1 MHSPVMLRKGS
12 IVRHAVCAFT
22 RPVLTGILCMLLISF
37 LPVQVSPAQTG
48 VFGFHTSS
56 CLTLIHLGNDGLIMD
71 RGKPGYSRSGD
82 VWLHCPERS
91 IPLTRTG
98 DVFSYGMIPDGIRM
112 AVVRHPR
119 RDEAAPAILEEIDL
133 RSGAEIQEEQLS
145 SRLFHYEVVPTC
157 GTVILFGYVM
167 DKMERGAKV
176 PAPLRTEALD
186 LGTNRPWKGTNFNML
201 RCNADRAVVLRKIG
215 PPWASLGTLYTGE
228 TGENVLARKVGDFD
242 VSSNGRYAAFT
253 TGSKVCIFKSSEPNA
268 SPICVGGFTNRGRL
282 YVSDDGEVWLTGDS
296 ESGCPGKEDVPEPPA
311 FTCDAIFAWGKDR
324 QAIRLAAYGFVDPRE
339 VSLLIGR
346 RILAFSNEW
355 KRVAHL

>member
-1 MHSPVMLRKGS
+1 
-12 IVRHAVCAFT
+12 
-22 RPVLTGILCMLLISF
+22 
-37 LPVQVSPAQTG
+37 
-48 VFGFHTSS
+48 
-56 CLTLIHLGNDGLIMD
+56 
-71 RGKPGYSRSGD
+71 
-82 VWLHCPERS
+82 
-91 IPLTRTG
+91 
-98 DVFSYGMIPDGIRM
+98 
-112 AVVRHPR
+112 
-119 RDEAAPAILEEIDL
+119 
-133 RSGAEIQEEQLS
+133 
-145 SRLFHYEVVPTC
+145 
-157 GTVILFGYVM
+157 
-167 DKMERGAKV
+167 
-176 PAPLRTEALD
+176 
-186 LGTNRPWKGTNFNML
+186 ML

-228 TGENVLARKVGDFD
+228 IGENVLARKVGDFD